1 MKLLFCRLFKE
12 QDMAGK
18 ITRMS
23 LIKQLLQLHKQGA
36 PIKQMSRIL
45 GVSKN
50 TVKSYL
56 AKLEALHLEIDRL
69 LGMDDIPLEAM
80 FHSGNPAFKPDERY
94 HDLMSDMDY
103 ILKELS
109 RKGVTRQQLWEEY
122 ILKYPNGYRFTQFCY
137 HIQQR
142 HVASKPTMVLTHM
155 PGEKLYIDFAGD
167 KLSYCDKT
175 TGELIP
181 CEVFVATLPASDY
194 CFAIAV
200 PSQCTGDF
208 LHALQQC
215 LFAIGGVP
223 KMIVCDNLKSAVIKA
238 SRYEPE
244 INRALEDFANHYGTT
259 ILPTRV
265 MRPQDKALVENQ
277 VKNIYR
283 RVYAPLRNMQ
293 FFDITSLN
301 RAIAQMVHKHN
312 QTRMQ
317 LKPYCREEYFLAEER
332 HLLSPLPTESFE
344 IKHYAEYKVAKN
356 NHVQLSED
364 KHYYSVPYTYIGATV
379 KVVYTHKLVR
389 IYAKGEQIAIHE
401 RTKIPGGYTFKRE
414 HLCSTH
420 LHYLDRSPDYYIAQA
435 GKVSVPLQNYIQA
448 MFRQKRPPEQLYRQC
463 DGLISLARKTE
474 KDLFDKACRK
484 ALATEVYSYRFLRN
498 IIENKAVEMTPP
510 QMAPL
515 PDHENIRGKNQYQ

>member
-1 MKLLFCRLFKE
+1 
-12 QDMAGK
+12 MAGK
-18 ITRMS
+18 TTRMS

-45 GVSKN
+45 GISKN

-56 AKLEALHLEIDRL
+56 AKFEALHLGVDRL
-69 LGMDDIPLEAM
+69 LEMDDIPLEAM
-80 FHSGNPAFKPDERY
+80 FHSGNPAFKPDKRY
-94 HDLMSDMDY
+94 EQLMGQMDY
-103 ILKELS
+103 ILKELP
-109 RKGVTRQQLWEEY
+109 RKGVTRIGLWEEY
-122 ILKYPNGYRFTQFCY
+122 ILKYPDGYRFTQFCY

-142 HVASKPTMVLTHM
+142 HVASSPTMVLSHT

-167 KLSYCDKT
+167 KLSYCDKA

-200 PSQCTGDF
+200 RSQCTVDF
-208 LHALQQC
+208 LYALGQC
-215 LFAIGGVP
+215 LNAIGGVP

-283 RVYAPLRNMQ
+283 RVYAPMRNMQ

-301 RAIAQMVHKHN
+301 HSIGQLVHKHN

-332 HLLSPLPTESFE
+332 HLLSPLPTENFE

-356 NHVQLSED
+356 NHIQLTED
-364 KHYYSVPYTYIGATV
+364 KHYYSVPYTYIGSTV
-379 KVVYTHKLVR
+379 KVIYTHKLVH
-389 IYAKGEQIAIHE
+389 IYAKGEQIAVHQRIK
-401 RTKIPGGYTFKRE
+401 TPGGYSTLRE

-420 LHYLDRSPDYYIAQA
+420 QYYLDRSPNYYISQA
-435 GKVSVPLQNYIQA
+435 GKVSAALQNYIQA
-448 MFRQKRPPEQLYRQC
+448 IFEQKRPPEQLYRQC
-463 DGLISLARKTE
+463 DGLLSLARKTE
-474 KDLFDKACRK
+474 RELFDKACQK
-484 ALATEVYSYRFLRN
+484 ALAMGVYSYRFILN
-498 IIENKAVEMTPP
+498 IIENKAIETPSLFP
-510 QMAPL
+510 VASFGN
-515 PDHENIRGKNQYQ
+515 HENIRGKNQYQ